1 MEKSTLS
8 HFLKA
13 VAAVQ
18 GATRKRR
25 CFGLLPWQSL
35 FLVIMLFIMKFAI
48 DSTETMVYNR
58 FTDKGVLTC
67 TVG

>member
-1 MEKSTLS
+1 MEKAPCRI
-8 HFLKA
+8 FQKA

-35 FLVIMLFIMKFAI
+35 FLVITLFTMKFGI
-48 DSTETMVYNR
+48 DSTDKMMYNQL
-58 FTDKGVLTC
+58 TDKGVLTY